1 MQQVAPPLT
10 GIHTPNK
17 AGNSVFAFGHRNI
30 THESSVPLI
39 GTSKRKP
46 SGMRSW
52 STVLFYSKGLC
63 HVCLVDFV
71 NIVNYTSLVL
81 CMGLNIGEEI
91 TCK

>member
-1 MQQVAPPLT
+1 MQTHSKGNKSISNVVVTVWKITQVFFSFLKEMQQVAPPLT

-46 SGMRSW
+46 SGMRS
-52 STVLFYSKGLC
+52 
-63 HVCLVDFV
+63 
-71 NIVNYTSLVL
+71 
-81 CMGLNIGEEI
+81 
-91 TCK
+91 